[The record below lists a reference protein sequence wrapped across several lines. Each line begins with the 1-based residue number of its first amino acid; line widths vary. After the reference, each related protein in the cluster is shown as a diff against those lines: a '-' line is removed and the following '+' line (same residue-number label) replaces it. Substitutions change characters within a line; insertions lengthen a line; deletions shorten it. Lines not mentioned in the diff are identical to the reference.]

1 MAESTSKLRAQVKAL
16 TNVNGSGGVDILAD
30 EKTFRSTYDIMS
42 DIADVWSG
50 MSDIDQSALL
60 ELLAGKVRSN
70 QVAALLSNFDQ
81 AEKALETS
89 QNAEGTMD
97 KVHRAWMDSVEARKA
112 QFEAAQETLSMTV
125 MPANTLKGLYQTGT
139 SALGLLNT
147 VVGATSPVGF
157 GAGIFGVANALRSGG
172 GNIAAGLGN
181 MFGLHRDTFNG
192 GLTRGDLG
200 FVNAYNAAF
209 SQTGDKQAAF
219 NQAISRT
226 NKQLDSY
233 TMSLYSNTSGMIDAS
248 KVTKGFGSQI
258 ASFAKNAA
266 VGLAAFGAMELAAW
280 GLNAAWQAFD
290 EGVLHRSE
298 TLANNA
304 ATAHAEYEAAQNQAD
319 SASAN
324 LKSAQEQAE
333 ELRSKP
339 TLTASESQQLVDLE
353 SQIRTMAFMQRML
366 NAQAQQKAAEAF
378 SGWNEK
384 QADQR
389 QRQLGAESLFHN
401 QLDIDPSQLFGDNY
415 SITDVAQWLASAVA
429 NAYTAMQGAE
439 AGSHAYNTAED
450 AMRRMHEAEDA
461 LLRGDYEST
470 SEFLETSLGRDVV
483 KAAAEYTQSERLT
496 TGERAQGRVQELE
509 RQYSDQYA
517 DKSLATIRAQA
528 EALSEQAKQMGD
540 LSGLTPEAIAEGY
553 SAAKGL
559 FDQLTRN
566 AEQAGDAVSAL
577 SDVPAVQAVQS
588 VWTSLQSAV
597 SGAMLDLQDDV
608 RTGFQDYAGAGYQGD
623 TTYLQQAVAG
633 YMALRKVLEP
643 NGDYDAIRNALKGS
657 ELEDAIAGL
666 DLLAAQSTI
675 TSDTIKGLKVDGV
688 EDAGAKLG
696 QFLEWAGLSLADF
709 ADMVNLAQKQIADRA
724 GGDGS
729 PAKVDTYGK
738 RKTSVAGVFAAQDT
752 GEKLWSSSGFSG
764 TMTMDDYEHMM
775 ALDDGAYQAA
785 IQYANGGLFFNKDV
799 FDKLVQQ
806 KYREELNGLRKDV
819 ADTQKKYAEA
829 AERLTA
835 QAEKKRTGAAD
846 FDEMAMNAAN
856 DDLQTAAKE
865 LAGYRA
871 MQAMIQNGMTDYA
884 NWLRNKSG
892 PESGDMYDEL
902 GVAAQAI
909 LSGKQSGK
917 VGTRQ
922 FEAAM
927 RLYTGQENFD
937 VNNLTKKDWST
948 LRGLS
953 GVDSTG
959 KAVEGLAKQTLF
971 GIRNELQSM
980 GILGKNFEILDKN
993 MTAERMSE
1001 LYNKQYGANTNSEFM
1016 TGLFMALNDYIQNP
1030 ANKYQIGATET
1041 PEDVAMQDAAREF
1054 AKIAKDFKDGKA
1066 TAEDLLAAAG
1076 KLDEATNTALQT
1088 TGTEDAQDKAEE
1100 MVDAKTQADTLAS
1113 IDKSLS
1119 NLVDISQQQL
1129 DVQTGK
1135 QSTTKDDNAGGG
1147 QGGAGGEGGAG
1158 AETEETQAGGV
1169 NGYNK
1174 YLAAMAEHNKRPTG
1188 SGTTTDPRDSLNA
1201 LLDSEAALD
1210 AFGELS
1216 GEALNQWRGYQEA
1229 AEQAAAEGD
1238 IPALIQNMSALGRM
1252 IAETNKATAEQRSQQ
1267 EQERQKAE
1275 EREKLA
1281 AQEAENL
1288 ERANKAKQTEIDQE
1302 QELQAIAAAT
1312 AQNQLNAYAESKEV
1326 ALAAE
1331 AGGEEGRNAIN
1342 NAFAEMQKAID
1353 SGDWDAFNNE
1363 WGKLTSQIHAINQRA
1378 EQDAK
1383 LSNLE
1388 NERANQELQDQADLN
1403 EAMAI
1408 QAAEREA
1415 EARASA
1421 TEAAQAELDRM
1432 TKLGGQQM
1440 AEGAVDAYNALNEAL
1455 TSESANAKEISNLT
1469 QTLRGLND
1477 ATEEAQN
1484 AAQQAAEAQAKE
1496 DQRNRLLEAATPDAV
1511 AAIEDQQS
1519 QAKARGEAETAARK
1533 ALEEEAAAAE
1543 NALRETNAQ
1552 RYGEAYDKAMTSPYI
1567 DHGGPGQKALEQAFD
1582 QIGAAF
1588 EAGDWEAF
1596 ESAMQNL
1603 DQVTAAVAAADQER
1617 REREQQES
1625 DDRAAGEALQARLE
1639 EQRQN
1644 AEPPTVSTDLDKPL
1658 TKETAVSAVEET
1670 TATLAELA
1678 QADQERVAAE
1688 QEQSNLLV
1696 QNVQGQE
1703 DLTEAV
1709 QDNQPPEQPAV
1720 STDFDTPLTE
1730 ETGVSAAE
1738 SKAMEQALLAQEE
1751 AARQQMDSAQELSEA
1766 VQDNTEQV
1774 AANTAATEQAA
1785 ETASQEQRAK
1795 DAADLDRQEREE
1807 RAKSDA
1813 AAGKALQDRLDTQSK
1828 LDQQAQWQEQL
1839 ASAVEQAGGL
1849 GGITD
1854 PELRRS
1860 VENATQALEG
1870 YNTDGKVIPEQD
1882 ITDQITGA
1890 IDGMQGYLQTQVDQG
1905 QENSV
1910 QNKKLADLEAERA
1923 RKDAQSQRDMSDALR
1938 ETASQA
1944 PETTTATG
1952 SSFSD
1957 MQAAT
1962 EAMSDLDRSVGEFG
1976 AAHDLTQAQ
1985 QDTLSEISASLN
1997 QEYANLGEATR
2008 AFDSATDAMNQLTS
2022 EVTAREQTEGVQQT
2036 PPAAG
2041 GSMKSTEE
2049 PVDTTTSASVEP
2061 EIPSTNKEVSVDT
2074 KSATISL
2081 PSGKLG
2087 ISEDLS
2093 MEGWSKFYS
2102 LDNSSYAGGMRPNG
2116 EALSEAE
2123 VQAVNNALTALQQA
2137 LTGDD
2142 AQALTA
2148 AMGTAT
2154 QIMQGNIS
2162 VSPSATEAVQS
2173 GSGSGGGGGGQAP
2186 VTQATVQVTA
2196 ETPEI
2201 PTPEAPSVTIPVT
2214 AEEADIPTPAVPSVV
2229 IPVSYGDPG
2238 SLSVEQPAGVTIP
2251 VAWGDPGPAPGGGGG
2266 VTLSAPMAAASGTEN
2281 ARGGTTLVDELGAE
2295 LIEHRSRGT
2304 YELGTDRG
2312 ARFTKLDPG
2321 DIVHNAKET
2330 SKILHRGKAMWRG
2343 GVETGRAAAASLAP
2357 DYSGKTRYTFTADN
2371 ITVNAKNSTPG
2382 TSMQGGNMSSS
2393 AGDDLYKWLTSP
2405 EHAMQQA
2412 MQEHSRIQHGPS
2424 ANIDEETGERI
2435 GKEFL
2440 EWLKKLIDWIP
2451 TYLSVLKKKTT
2462 AFINATD
2469 DAIHYLSKNQLL
2481 DDAIG
2486 NVAEEIKANMQA
2498 VMRYQDFLNEM
2509 AGKGFSQDIID
2520 KIQNGTIDIKEYG
2533 DEDTVK
2539 SIQAY
2544 QEYWNK
2550 LVACRE
2556 ALQSLNAQMEALSA
2570 QKLEHVVDYFDRI
2583 DSLLRDQ
2590 QKTFESLLSMKKQY
2604 GEELKVTDYVDSL
2617 QTMEQVLANAQNEET
2632 ALIQELKDQLGVDG
2646 DLVNAILKGGREV
2659 WDTIAEHVKKNT
2671 YSIVEDVKPEV
2682 QEAYAE
2688 SRKNAQKEEE
2698 TSKKQASTFTINGTT
2713 YYKTSSGKFR
2723 SMTNGSYITASA
2735 AKQAIQTQQETAEE
2749 TKPEDLDFSIT
2760 DVPVTP
2766 ITDEEIIE
2774 LGEKLGM
2781 VMTDG
2786 SEEALANFETIKSL
2800 LTTSWE
2806 HPLAIGSDTWY
2817 EYMSTLER
2825 LRESIYSTKTEI
2837 GELKDEMAD
2846 IPLTNLKTGF
2856 DYLDEIQRNL
2866 EDMNSL
2872 LDAQGSAKYED
2883 TYRSLISVGM
2893 KQIENLQE
2901 QNKLIQ
2907 EQMNGLDPLSEKYQE
2922 LRSNLN
2928 GNLDTIADI
2937 RKSQEEWNDEII
2949 DLQIE
2954 RLRKQNDSYK
2964 EQLRLM
2970 EALDDLDKARQRRLL
2985 IYHEDTGFQYEA
2997 DEDELESA
3005 QEAANDAIFNNIIS
3019 DLEKSKADSNIYG
3032 PLGERLISG
3041 SSILDSLGNV
3051 LVPVEDKLSGLD
3063 FEPYYQSIV
3072 SWSEQSG
3079 LLEGLLQS
3087 IDLSKLLEASIGGG
3101 VNIDI
3106 GTMTL
3111 NEVQNAKDLG
3121 DAIINQLPSYL
3132 LQALYKK
3139 GAN

>member
-81 AEKALETS
+81 AEAALKTS

-112 QFEAAQETLSMTV
+112 QFEAAQEALSMTV

-147 VVGATSPVGF
+147 VIGATSPVGF
-157 GAGIFGVANALRSGG
+157 GAGVFGVANALRSGG
-172 GNIAAGLGN
+172 GSIAAGLGN
-181 MFGLHRDTFNG
+181 ITGYHRDMFNG
-192 GLTRGDLG
+192 GKLTRGDLG
-200 FVNAYNAAF
+200 FVNAYNEAF

-219 NQAISRT
+219 NRAISQT

-248 KVTKGFGSQI
+248 KVTKSFGSQI
-258 ASFAKNAA
+258 VSFAKNAA
-266 VGLAAFGAMELAAW
+266 VGLATFGAMEAAAFIA
-280 GLNAAWQAFD
+280 NQAWQWFD
-290 EGVLHRSE
+290 SNVLHRGE

-304 ATAHAEYEAAQNQAD
+304 ASAYAD
-319 SASAN
+319 Y
-324 LKSAQEQAE
+324 EQAQSKAVANTE
-333 ELRSKP
+333 AMTQAQTQLDQLRSKENRTP
-339 TLTASESQQLVDLE
+339 AETSEMVSLE
-353 SQIRTMAFMQRML
+353 SQMRAMALQQQLLDMQTQRAAQEALRGWDESYTYQQGKKSDASEFYEGLARDTL
-366 NAQAQQKAAEAF
+366 NAYI
-378 SGWNEK
+378 
-384 QADQR
+384 DD
-389 QRQLGAESLFHN
+389 LF
-401 QLDIDPSQLFGDNY
+401 
-415 SITDVAQWLASAVA
+415 
-429 NAYTAMQGAE
+429 
-439 AGSHAYNTAED
+439 
-450 AMRRMHEAEDA
+450 
-461 LLRGDYEST
+461 
-470 SEFLETSLGRDVV
+470 
-483 KAAAEYTQSERLT
+483 
-496 TGERAQGRVQELE
+496 
-509 RQYSDQYA
+509 
-517 DKSLATIRAQA
+517 AQA
-528 EALSEQAKQMGD
+528 EAPGSSDAIWAQYQRSLNAKRMFEEGGVSRDQFPDEASYREEADRYQAILNEAKAAGYDIGAQSAEQWYRTQSKVSGKERQEQNDELNASVANIWGQIDAFGRLTSMITSGDYATAELLEQYATAKAAQD
-540 LSGLTPEAIAEGY
+540 QIRDSLNSTSGAVEAIGDDAQQFENNW
-553 SAAKGL
+553 GL
-559 FDQLTRN
+559 IQDAMATVMFQQTEDARMALTSYAGTGFHADAQLVGN
-566 AEQAGDAVSAL
+566 VGHA
-577 SDVPAVQAVQS
+577 
-588 VWTSLQSAV
+588 
-597 SGAMLDLQDDV
+597 LQDYLA
-608 RTGFQDYAGAGYQGD
+608 TYQALQDGNVFDAINSLLPENGD
-623 TTYLQQAVAG
+623 GPLQQAIQHLAELSAAG
-633 YMALRKVLEP
+633 KLTTDSLKEMSETEGLQPAVDALSAVLALA
-643 NGDYDAIRNALKGS
+643 GVSFDRFVSDLNARTR
-657 ELEDAIAGL
+657 EAEQNAGRQGGT
-666 DLLAAQSTI
+666 AA
-675 TSDTIKGLKVDGV
+675 
-688 EDAGAKLG
+688 
-696 QFLEWAGLSLADF
+696 
-709 ADMVNLAQKQIADRA
+709 
-724 GGDGS
+724 
-729 PAKVDTYGK
+729 AKVDTYGD

-871 MQAMIQNGMTDYA
+871 MQAMIQNGMTGYA
-884 NWLRNKSG
+884 NWVRNKSG
-892 PESGDMYDEL
+892 PEMGDMYDEL

-927 RLYTGQENFD
+927 RWYTGQENFD
-937 VNNLTKKDWST
+937 VNKLTKRDWSL
-948 LRGLS
+948 LRGAA

-959 KAVEGLAKQTLF
+959 KAVEGLPQKTVDGVLKD
-971 GIRNELQSM
+971 LQAI
-980 GILGKNFEILDKN
+980 GVLGDHLEVLDKN
-993 MTAERMSE
+993 MTAEKMSA
-1001 LYNKQYGANTNSEFM
+1001 LYNKAYNANTDGEFM
-1016 TGLFMALNDYIQNP
+1016 TGVFMAKNDTIQNP
-1030 ANKYQIGATET
+1030 ANKYTFGSGED
-1041 PEDVAMQDAAREF
+1041 PEQAAMQDAAREF
-1054 AKIAKDFKDGKA
+1054 AKIAKDFKEGKV
-1066 TAEDLLAAAG
+1066 TADALLAAAG
-1076 KLDEATNTALQT
+1076 KLDEATNNALQT
-1088 TGTEDAQDKAEE
+1088 TGTEDAQKQAEE

-1252 IAETNKATAEQRSQQ
+1252 IAETNKATAEQRSQA

-1275 EREKLA
+1275 EQA
-1281 AQEAENL
+1281 A
-1288 ERANKAKQTEIDQE
+1288 K
-1302 QELQAIAAAT
+1302 
-1312 AQNQLNAYAESKEV
+1312 
-1326 ALAAE
+1326 AAE
-1331 AGGEEGRNAIN
+1331 
-1342 NAFAEMQKAID
+1342 
-1353 SGDWDAFNNE
+1353 
-1363 WGKLTSQIHAINQRA
+1363 
-1378 EQDAK
+1378 
-1383 LSNLE
+1383 
-1388 NERANQELQDQADLN
+1388 
-1403 EAMAI
+1403 
-1408 QAAEREA
+1408 
-1415 EARASA
+1415 
-1421 TEAAQAELDRM
+1421 
-1432 TKLGGQQM
+1432 
-1440 AEGAVDAYNALNEAL
+1440 
-1455 TSESANAKEISNLT
+1455 
-1469 QTLRGLND
+1469 
-1477 ATEEAQN
+1477 
-1484 AAQQAAEAQAKE
+1484 QAAEAQAKE

-1519 QAKARGEAETAARK
+1519 QATARGKAEKAARK

-1552 RYGEAYDKAMTSPYI
+1552 RYGEAYDKAMTSPDI

-1596 ESAMQNL
+1596 EAAMQNL

-1617 REREQQES
+1617 RDREQQES

-1639 EQRQN
+1639 EQQN
-1644 AEPPTVSTDLDKPL
+1644 ADIAAGQAHAMTEDEIDALYDRGD
-1658 TKETAVSAVEET
+1658 AVVDDI
-1670 TATLAELA
+1670 
-1678 QADQERVAAE
+1678 QDFVN
-1688 QEQSNLLV
+1688 SNLDGNEQLSAAGMELNNALRGLSSEVSPEQLAGMIDNAQKMLDEARGLV
-1696 QNVQGQE
+1696 ETQGQ
-1703 DLTEAV
+1703 
-1709 QDNQPPEQPAV
+1709 
-1720 STDFDTPLTE
+1720 
-1730 ETGVSAAE
+1730 GG
-1738 SKAMEQALLAQEE
+1738 
-1751 AARQQMDSAQELSEA
+1751 
-1766 VQDNTEQV
+1766 
-1774 AANTAATEQAA
+1774 
-1785 ETASQEQRAK
+1785 
-1795 DAADLDRQEREE
+1795 
-1807 RAKSDA
+1807 A
-1813 AAGKALQDRLDTQSK
+1813 AAGQEETQPELADNVALQAGSVTMPDLSQVSANGNVDLNARPQISG
-1828 LDQQAQWQEQL
+1828 QQMLAAGWQEFAENLGDYATLFSSTSTGGGMTSL
-1839 ASAVEQAGGL
+1839 ATPIGANGTVYSPNDFFNYLDWLHGTSSSAADMINRDNPNNGGL
-1849 GGITD
+1849 GLLI
-1854 PELRRS
+1854 S
-1860 VENATQALEG
+1860 
-1870 YNTDGKVIPEQD
+1870 
-1882 ITDQITGA
+1882 A
-1890 IDGMQGYLQTQVDQG
+1890 IDGESEETIQAMDQLG
-1905 QENSV
+1905 QQLS
-1910 QNKKLADLEAERA
+1910 
-1923 RKDAQSQRDMSDALR
+1923 QSQAEMYG
-1938 ETASQA
+1938 QA
-1944 PETTTATG
+1944 GDVDLQADNVNVGTTP
-1952 SSFSD
+1952 D
-1957 MQAAT
+1957 
-1962 EAMSDLDRSVGEFG
+1962 
-1976 AAHDLTQAQ
+1976 
-1985 QDTLSEISASLN
+1985 
-1997 QEYANLGEATR
+1997 NLP
-2008 AFDSATDAMNQLTS
+2008 Q
-2022 EVTAREQTEGVQQT
+2022 
-2036 PPAAG
+2036 PAAG
-2041 GSMKSTEE
+2041 AQEPTQQAKE
-2049 PVDTTTSASVEP
+2049 PVDTTSSASVEP

-2074 KSATISL
+2074 KSATITL
-2081 PSGKLG
+2081 PSGSIG
-2087 ISEDLS
+2087 ISSELRSQGQSALFGLED
-2093 MEGWSKFYS
+2093 
-2102 LDNSSYAGGMRPNG
+2102 SSYAMGMRPGG
-2116 EALSEAE
+2116 EALSPAE
-2123 VQAVNNALTALQQA
+2123 VQAVNNAINSLSQA

-2142 AQALTA
+2142 AQALA
-2148 AMGTAT
+2148 SAMGTAT
-2154 QIMQGNIS
+2154 QIMQGNIA

-2173 GSGSGGGGGGQAP
+2173 GSGSGGGGGGGQAP

-2266 VTLSAPMAAASGTEN
+2266 VTLSAPMAAASGTDN

-2330 SKILHRGKAMWRG
+2330 SKILQRGKAMWRG
-2343 GVETGRAAAASLAP
+2343 GVETGRAAALTKNVNALSKA
-2357 DYSGKTRYTFTADN
+2357 DIGGGARKTNYTFSADN
-2371 ITVNAKNSTPG
+2371 ITINATPG
-2382 TSMQGGNMSSS
+2382 KSIQDGYVSSS
-2393 AGDDLYKWLTSP
+2393 AGDDRYKWLTSP

-2412 MQEHSRIQHGPS
+2412 MQEHSNIQHGLS
-2424 ANIDEETGERI
+2424 ANIDKETGERI

-2520 KIQNGTIDIKEYG
+2520 KIQNGTIDIKEYA

-2735 AKQAIQTQQETAEE
+2735 AKQAIQTQQEVAEE

-2856 DYLDEIQRNL
+2856 DYLEEIQRNL

-2970 EALDDLDKARQRRLL
+2970 EAMDDLDKARQRRLL

-3072 SWSEQSG
+3072 SGSEQSG

-3087 IDLSKLLEASIGGG
+3087 IDLSKLLEASIGGN

>member
-81 AEKALETS
+81 AEAALKTS

-147 VVGATSPVGF
+147 VIGATSPVGF
-157 GAGIFGVANALRSGG
+157 GAGVFGVANALRSGG
-172 GNIAAGLGN
+172 GSIAAGLGN
-181 MFGLHRDTFNG
+181 ITGYHRDMFNG
-192 GLTRGDLG
+192 GKLTRGDLG

-219 NQAISRT
+219 NKAISQS

-233 TMSLYSNTSGMIDAS
+233 TMSLYSNTSGLIDVS
-248 KVTKGFGSQI
+248 KVTKSFGSQI

-266 VGLAAFGAMELAAW
+266 VGLATFGAMELAAV
-280 GLNAAWQAFD
+280 GLNAAWQWFNSD
-290 EGVLHRSE
+290 ILHRGE

-304 ATAHAEYEAAQNQAD
+304 ATAHAEAEQASQAADARREELQTV
-319 SASAN
+319 
-324 LKSAQEQAE
+324 QEQIQGMEQKRQTSGGLTSAE
-333 ELRSKP
+333 EAELMELRSQQRVAQYRQDIAEAQEKSKSATAVAERTKSYEWDRATQT
-339 TLTASESQQLVDLE
+339 TLGAALPGATSGVNALDAFEAALVTARDRLKTLNKGSQEYLDTKEDVKTLSAWNRQLTF
-353 SQIRTMAFMQRML
+353 RMAASKAGSVEGQALLARYG
-366 NAQAQQKAAEAF
+366 QAQDLDLAGRYQSKVNDRVAKLDGSYADLQARSDTLAELFDFINNTDNLSPEA
-378 SGWNEK
+378 
-384 QADQR
+384 
-389 QRQLGAESLFHN
+389 LGEAYKFASQEYNSL
-401 QLDIDPSQLFGDNY
+401 
-415 SITDVAQWLASAVA
+415 
-429 NAYTAMQGAE
+429 M
-439 AGSHAYNTAED
+439 D
-450 AMRRMHEAEDA
+450 AINKRE
-461 LLRGDYEST
+461 G
-470 SEFLETSLGRDVV
+470 
-483 KAAAEYTQSERLT
+483 AAAELGKDENAAFSQLYQKSASTDAKLADTLDKMETDAQSWLGDYFRA
-496 TGERAQGRVQELE
+496 GEQVSDVQGAAMRDYIGSYLGLREAMQPGQKLDAV
-509 RQYSDQYA
+509 R
-517 DKSLATIRAQA
+517 SLLAGTPLA
-528 EALSEQAKQMGD
+528 EALMALDE
-540 LSGLTPEAIAEGY
+540 L
-553 SAAKGL
+553 AAKG
-559 FDQLTRN
+559 QLT
-566 AEQAGDAVSAL
+566 ADSIE
-577 SDVPAVQAVQS
+577 
-588 VWTSLQSAV
+588 
-597 SGAMLDLQDDV
+597 
-608 RTGFQDYAGAGYQGD
+608 
-623 TTYLQQAVAG
+623 
-633 YMALRKVLEP
+633 
-643 NGDYDAIRNALKGS
+643 
-657 ELEDAIAGL
+657 
-666 DLLAAQSTI
+666 
-675 TSDTIKGLKVDGV
+675 GLKVDNV
-688 EDAGAKLG
+688 EDAGQRVA
-696 QFLEWAGLSLADF
+696 AALALF
-709 ADMVNLAQKQIADRA
+709 GINLTQAADMWNAARDESRQPSGGNNPPAATVNAY
-724 GGDGS
+724 GD
-729 PAKVDTYGK
+729 

-764 TMTMDDYEHMM
+764 TMTMDDYEKMM

-829 AERLTA
+829 AQRLTDLA
-835 QAEKKRTGAAD
+835 DKKRSGGANLDDDAIN
-846 FDEMAMNAAN
+846 AAISAAN

-909 LSGKQSGK
+909 LSGKKSGK

-937 VNNLTKKDWST
+937 VNNLSKKDWST

-959 KAVEGLAKQTLF
+959 KAVEGLAEKTLF

-1088 TGTEDAQDKAEE
+1088 TGTEDAQKQAGE

-1119 NLVDISQQQL
+1119 NLVDINQQQL

-1135 QSTTKDDNAGGG
+1135 KSTTEDDNAGGG
-1147 QGGAGGEGGAG
+1147 QGGAA
-1158 AETEETQAGGV
+1158 AESKARYDAMMAQ
-1169 NGYNK
+1169 K
-1174 YLAAMAEHNKRPTG
+1174 AAENQEWLKRQEDLKGDTTG
-1188 SGTTTDPRDSLNA
+1188 SKTD
-1201 LLDSEAALD
+1201 E
-1210 AFGELS
+1210 
-1216 GEALNQWRGYQEA
+1216 
-1229 AEQAAAEGD
+1229 
-1238 IPALIQNMSALGRM
+1238 M
-1252 IAETNKATAEQRSQQ
+1252 IALKRREAE
-1267 EQERQKAE
+1267 EERQ
-1275 EREKLA
+1275 
-1281 AQEAENL
+1281 
-1288 ERANKAKQTEIDQE
+1288 AN
-1302 QELQAIAAAT
+1302 AIANAK
-1312 AQNQLNAYAESKEV
+1312 NQLNDYAASKEV

-1342 NAFAEMQKAID
+1342 NAFADMQKAID
-1353 SGDWDAFNNE
+1353 SGDLDAFNNE
-1363 WGKLTSQIHAINQRA
+1363 LGKLTSQIHAINQR
-1378 EQDAK
+1378 
-1383 LSNLE
+1383 
-1388 NERANQELQDQADLN
+1388 
-1403 EAMAI
+1403 
-1408 QAAEREA
+1408 
-1415 EARASA
+1415 
-1421 TEAAQAELDRM
+1421 
-1432 TKLGGQQM
+1432 
-1440 AEGAVDAYNALNEAL
+1440 
-1455 TSESANAKEISNLT
+1455 
-1469 QTLRGLND
+1469 

-1519 QAKARGEAETAARK
+1519 QATARDKAETAARK

-1552 RYGEAYDKAMTSPYI
+1552 RYGEAYDKAMTSPDI
-1567 DHGGPGQKALEQAFD
+1567 DHGGPGQKALEQAFK

-1625 DDRAAGEALQARLE
+1625 DDRAAGKALQARLE
-1639 EQRQN
+1639 EQKQN
-1644 AEPPTVSTDLDKPL
+1644 AEQPTVSTDLDKPL
-1658 TKETAVSAVEET
+1658 TEETAVSAAEEA

-1688 QEQSNLLV
+1688 QEQSNLLA

-1720 STDFDTPLTE
+1720 STDFNTPLTE

-1738 SKAMEQALLAQEE
+1738 AKAMEQALLAQEE
-1751 AARQQMDSAQELSEA
+1751 AARQQMESAQK
-1766 VQDNTEQV
+1766 
-1774 AANTAATEQAA
+1774 
-1785 ETASQEQRAK
+1785 QRAK

-1813 AAGKALQDRLDTQSK
+1813 AAGQALEDRREEQRKAQQEQHDRLLEEAMPDAVSAIEDQNDQARKRQEAENEARRALAEEAAKASQQPTVSTDFDTPLTAETGVSAAEA
-1828 LDQQAQWQEQL
+1828 QAM
-1839 ASAVEQAGGL
+1839 EQALLAQTEAVHQQLEG
-1849 GGITD
+1849 TQ
-1854 PELRRS
+1854 ELS
-1860 VENATQALEG
+1860 EAVQDNTEQVAENTAQATQAA
-1870 YNTDGKVIPEQD
+1870 EQ
-1882 ITDQITGA
+1882 QA
-1890 IDGMQGYLQTQVDQG
+1890 A
-1905 QENSV
+1905 E
-1910 QNKKLADLEAERA
+1910 LAAAEAERA
-1923 RKDAQSQRDMSDALR
+1923 QYMEDFNADIAAGQAYVMTDDEIDALYDRGDAVVDEIQDFVNSNLDGNEQLSAAGMELNNALRGLSSEVSPEQLAGMIDNAQKMLDEARGVVESQEQGGATAGQEKAQPELADNVALQAGSVTMPDLSQVSANGNVDLNARPIISGQQMLAAGWQEFAENLGDYATLFSSTSTGGGMTSLATPIGANGTVYSPNDFFNYLDWLHGTSSSAADMINRDNPNNGGLGLLISAIDGESEETIQAMDQLGQQLSQSQAEMYG
-1938 ETASQA
+1938 QA
-1944 PETTTATG
+1944 GDVDLQADNVNVGTTP
-1952 SSFSD
+1952 D
-1957 MQAAT
+1957 
-1962 EAMSDLDRSVGEFG
+1962 
-1976 AAHDLTQAQ
+1976 
-1985 QDTLSEISASLN
+1985 
-1997 QEYANLGEATR
+1997 NLP
-2008 AFDSATDAMNQLTS
+2008 Q
-2022 EVTAREQTEGVQQT
+2022 
-2036 PPAAG
+2036 PAAG
-2041 GSMKSTEE
+2041 AQEPTQQAKE
-2049 PVDTTTSASVEP
+2049 PVDTTSSASVEP

-2081 PSGKLG
+2081 PSGSLG
-2087 ISEDLS
+2087 ISSELRSQGQSALFGLED
-2093 MEGWSKFYS
+2093 
-2102 LDNSSYAGGMRPNG
+2102 SSYAMGMRPGG
-2116 EALSEAE
+2116 EALSPAE
-2123 VQAVNNALTALQQA
+2123 VQAVNNAINSLSQA

-2173 GSGSGGGGGGQAP
+2173 GSGSGSGGGGGQAP

-2266 VTLSAPMAAASGTEN
+2266 VTLSAPMAAASGTDN

-2330 SKILHRGKAMWRG
+2330 SKILQRGKAMWRG

-2393 AGDDLYKWLTSP
+2393 AGDKLYKWLTSP

-2412 MQEHSRIQHGPS
+2412 MEEHSRIQHGPP
-2424 ANIDEETGERI
+2424 ANIDKETGERI

-2682 QEAYAE
+2682 QAAYAE
-2688 SRKNAQKEEE
+2688 SRKNAKEEEE

-2713 YYKTSSGKFR
+2713 YYKTSSGKYR

-2735 AKQAIQTQQETAEE
+2735 AKQAIQTQQEAVEE

-2856 DYLDEIQRNL
+2856 DYLEEIQRNL

-3072 SWSEQSG
+3072 SGSEQSG

-3087 IDLSKLLEASIGGG
+3087 IDLSKLLEASIGGN